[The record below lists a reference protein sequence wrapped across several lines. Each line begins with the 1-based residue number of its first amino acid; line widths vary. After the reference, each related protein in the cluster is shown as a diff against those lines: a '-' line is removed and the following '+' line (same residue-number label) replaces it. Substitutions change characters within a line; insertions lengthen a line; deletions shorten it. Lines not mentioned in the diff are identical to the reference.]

1 MPPGILAKEGNARI
15 FQSIWNPTDANK
27 LDGKEVVD
35 KASAPQLADLAAV
48 YGAQAEC
55 DGECVFVCAAFK
67 ANSSGQLAK
76 VEGAQFANLPFDCV
90 KDKELLPDQLAFVG
104 PALRNAD
111 TDLKWILENEAII
124 KNLTE
129 YQFAFFLHGNKD
141 VKYERCGDLE
151 LDSLLKIASKNTG
164 GALKAID
171 DFTEC
176 VLKVK
181 DIAEFSRRS
190 DEQRKSLSAPS
201 VNGHLR
207 KSHHL
212 CPTTPIPRFQPSS

>member
-1 MPPGILAKEGNARI
+1 MPLGILAKEGNARI

-27 LDGKEVVD
+27 LDEEVVD
-35 KASAPQLADLAAV
+35 KASAPQLADLVIAF
-48 YGAQAEC
+48 YGGAKAEC
-55 DGECVFVCAAFK
+55 ADGHCKYLCERLFK
-67 ANSSGQLAK
+67 LEKNPSN
-76 VEGAQFANLPFDCV
+76 VEEAQFANLPFDCV

-111 TDLKWILENEAII
+111 TDLEWILDNEAII

-171 DFTEC
+171 DFYR
-176 VLKVK
+176 VRLKG
-181 DIAEFSRRS
+181 
-190 DEQRKSLSAPS
+190 QRYCRVFKKI
-201 VNGHLR
+201 G
-207 KSHHL
+207 
-212 CPTTPIPRFQPSS
+212 